1 MISPIK
7 FKSKEEINI
16 DTKGHRILIIDDETQ
31 IRRFLRVSLTSHG
44 YEVREAGT
52 GQAGLDEV
60 ALNSTDL
67 VILDLGLP
75 DINGMD
81 VLNKIRE
88 WSKVPIIILSVKEQ
102 EADKITALD
111 NGADDYVT
119 KPFSMGE
126 LLARMRAA
134 LRHSE
139 RVEEEPILKFNDLVL
154 DLSHRQVRVSESEIK
169 LTPTEYELMKNLG
182 LNAGKVLTH
191 KFLLRTVWGP
201 AYENDT
207 QYLRVF
213 MGQIRRKIE
222 IDPSRPRHIITEPGV
237 GYRLL

>member
-1 MISPIK
+1 M
-7 FKSKEEINI
+7 
-16 DTKGHRILIIDDETQ
+16 DRKGQRILIIDDETQ

-44 YEVREAGT
+44 YEVRDVGT

-60 ALNSTDL
+60 VIFNPEL

-75 DINGMD
+75 DISGIE
-81 VLNKIRE
+81 VLSLIRD
-88 WSKVPIIILSVKEQ
+88 WSKIPIIILSVKER
-102 EADKITALD
+102 EIDKITALD

-119 KPFSMGE
+119 KPFGMGE

-134 LRHSE
+134 LRHSAG
-139 RVEEEPILKFNDLVL
+139 VGEEPILRFDDLVI
-154 DLSHRQVRVSESEIK
+154 DLLHRQIKAAGEEIK
-169 LTPTEYELMKNLG
+169 LTPIEYELMKNLA

-191 KFLLRTVWGP
+191 KFLLRAVWGP
-201 AYENDT
+201 AYENDI

-222 IDPSRPRHIITEPGV
+222 TDPSRPRHIITEPGV

>member
-1 MISPIK
+1 M
-7 FKSKEEINI
+7 

-44 YEVREAGT
+44 YVVREVGT
-52 GQAGLDEV
+52 GQAGIDEV

-75 DINGMD
+75 DINGID